1 MLKLSLT
8 KRTRCRRRRR
18 LREPF
23 TKKLSR
29 LLTHLTGR
37 SRQKETHRNKK
48 DSITERIKQWLR
60 LHTNIRVDW
69 SGLVQYSITF
79 FLLNKFVNH
88 KNAPPN
94 SSLELI
100 KNTQTHSLMEPRNP
114 GLSLL
119 RYSEI
124 PTNSSFAKPAIL
136 FLSHLS
142 L

>member
-8 KRTRCRRRRR
+8 IRTRCRRRRR

-69 SGLVQYSITF
+69 SGLVQYSIKF
-79 FLLNKFVNH
+79 FFYLTNLLTIKMH
-88 KNAPPN
+88 PRIARW
-94 SSLELI
+94 SSL
-100 KNTQTHSLMEPRNP
+100 KTQTHSLMEPRNP